1 MIKKIWFFRT
11 RSGEIFAIDDENKAW
26 NYYRP
31 FTDKEGRIVNKQ
43 RLPYIGWSDGKIN
56 AKYIKEAKSNIIEDE
71 MEYNQ
76 MIEELELEI
85 KATRDLQERKNLKKE
100 KQVLAQKIIALYDQ
114 QKNII
119 KEGLQKEIEAAQNNL
134 DKTPPRDMSY
144 LSYNTK
150 QPLSEIQRAMM
161 GNLTF

>member
-1 MIKKIWFFRT
+1 M
-11 RSGEIFAIDDENKAW
+11 
-26 NYYRP
+26 P
-31 FTDKEGRIVNKQ
+31 
-43 RLPYIGWSDGKIN
+43 
-56 AKYIKEAKSNIIEDE
+56 KYIKEAKSNIIEDE

-76 MIEELELEI
+76 MIEELELKI

-100 KQVLAQKIIALYDQ
+100 KHVLAQKIIALYDQ